1 MREVED
7 AVASMQEQRK
17 VISLLRRAQTA
28 QELEHAQ
35 WPAMVR
41 EQETIAQRLH
51 REKTAPDVFRQWFG
65 LQATG
70 IGQATGAFQEL
81 KQQTG
86 PERDEVDGQ
95 ETQPKTCELQQSF
108 RQQSADI
115 CGKKA
120 AQQYQEQDRIPRREG
135 CSAPHQ
141 HQHGWTPKPKSV
153 SELGSVGLATVKL
166 KNALETKRLRML
178 QPLPSWIAPL
188 DEQTGWHEFWD
199 LSSGRKTFRNAQTQ
213 EESFVKPASLARQ
226 EEYEERERERQVLHR
241 NRPVASASALPTNR
255 KSDLLD
261 SNGRK
266 TLVCALM

>member
-28 QELEHAQ
+28 QNLEDAQ

-41 EQETIAQRLH
+41 EQETIAKRLH
-51 REKTAPDVFRQWFG
+51 REKTAPDLLRQWSG
-65 LQATG
+65 QATR
-70 IGQATGAFQEL
+70 IGQATGMFEELVQE
-81 KQQTG
+81 TG
-86 PERDEVDGQ
+86 PEWDEVNGQ
-95 ETQPKTCELQQSF
+95 RTESKTCEMQQSF

-115 CGKKA
+115 CGKKVV
-120 AQQYQEQDRIPRREG
+120 QQSQEQDWIPRREG

-141 HQHGWTPKPKSV
+141 HQHEWTPEPKSV
-153 SELGSVGLATVKL
+153 FELGSVGLATVKL

-188 DEQTGWHEFWD
+188 DEQTEWHEFWD

-213 EESFVKPASLARQ
+213 EETFVKPASLARQ
-226 EEYEERERERQVLHR
+226 EEYQERERERQGLDR
-241 NRPVASASALPTNR
+241 NRPVASESAWTTNH

-261 SNGRK
+261 GNGGK